1 MRARLSSALCALAL
15 LACDARPS
23 TPPAAPSASA
33 RPVALI
39 RREGNHLLGE
49 ASPYLEQHAHNP
61 VDWFPWGAEALA
73 LAQKRGVP
81 IFLSIGYATCHW
93 CHVMEKESFE
103 DDETARFLNE
113 HFVSIKIDREQRPDL
128 DALFIEAVG
137 RLGGSTGWPL
147 TVILTPALEPV
158 FGGTYFPRVGGR
170 GSPSLMEVLAEVEG
184 KWRAQGPELARRGRD
199 LLAQI
204 ESDARARAGS
214 SALADGTL
222 ASALTALEGARD
234 PQEGGFGTRRKFPN
248 TPLLLAE
255 LRLSGRKQGGAAARA
270 HVVFTLEKMMR
281 GGIRDHLSGTFHR
294 YATDRSWHVPHFEK
308 TLYDN
313 AQLASLYLEAGRSFA
328 RPDFVQVGRAV
339 LDDLLAGWQR
349 PDGGL
354 VVGFDADD
362 AGGEGAFYTFTPSE
376 LRGALAPDDAK
387 LIAALFDV
395 TDVGERSLGGRSV
408 LHRRDPSSI
417 VPALAPSLDALAA
430 AEVRALPLLRALRE
444 RRPRPAVDDKELAG
458 WNGLAL
464 MALADAARRLDEPR
478 YLAGAQRVARFLV
491 ERCWDPTARRM
502 RRGLRGG
509 ASLGEGFLSDH
520 VLPALGLL
528 RLHAADGDL
537 RWLEAARDLAS
548 AAVERFHDP
557 ALDAFVEAAGSPAA
571 PGGSLP
577 LRRPEIDDGVLPSG
591 SAAATL
597 LMLEL
602 GALAGD
608 DAFLDRGTSFLRASA
623 ARLAAEP
630 FSSGALLTAA
640 DRALADPREVVIAG
654 APDDARTLALLREL
668 TAASDARL
676 SIARL
681 PAEGAPERLSKLFPA
696 LAGKRALGDRPT
708 AFVCR
713 RGTCEAPTGDPL
725 ALRRQ
730 LALPP

>member
-1 MRARLSSALCALAL
+1 MRVRSLIALCAFAL
-15 LACDARPS
+15 LACDARPA
-23 TPPAAPSASA
+23 TLPAAPPPAA

-39 RREGNHLLGE
+39 RREGNHLLGQ

-61 VDWFPWGAEALA
+61 VDWYPWGAEALA
-73 LAQKRGVP
+73 LAVKRSVP

-93 CHVMEKESFE
+93 CHVMERESFE
-103 DDETARFLNE
+103 DDETARYLNA
-113 HFVSIKIDREQRPDL
+113 HFVSIKVDREQRPDL

-137 RLGGSTGWPL
+137 RLGGATGWPL
-147 TVILTPALEPV
+147 TVILTPELEPI
-158 FGGTYFPRVGGR
+158 FGGTYFARTGGR
-170 GSPSLMEVLAEVEG
+170 GAPSLMEVLAEVLG

-204 ESDARARAGS
+204 QGEARARAGS
-214 SALADGTL
+214 TVLAEGTL
-222 ASALTALEGARD
+222 DAALTALEGARD

-255 LRLSGRKQGGAAARA
+255 LRLSTRKAGGAAARA
-270 HVVFTLEKMMR
+270 HVAFTLEKMMR
-281 GGIRDHLSGTFHR
+281 GGIRDQLAGSFHR
-294 YATDRSWHVPHFEK
+294 YATDRRWHVPHFEK

-313 AQLASLYLEAGRSFA
+313 AQLAALYLEAGRTLA

-354 VVGFDADD
+354 IVGFDADD
-362 AGGEGAFYTFTPSE
+362 AGGEGAFSTFTPAE
-376 LRGALAPDDAK
+376 LRAALGDEDAK
-387 LIAALFDV
+387 IIAALYDV
-395 TDVGERSLGGRSV
+395 TDGGEPSLGGRSV
-408 LHRRDPSSI
+408 LHRREPSSI
-417 VPALAPSLDALAA
+417 VPAVAPSLDALALVEA
-430 AEVRALPLLRALRE
+430 RALPKLRALRE
-444 RRPRPAVDDKELAG
+444 KRPRPAVDDKELAA

-464 MALADAARRLDEPR
+464 IALADAARTLDEPR
-478 YLAGAQRVARFLV
+478 YLDAAQRVARFLLD
-491 ERCWDPTARRM
+491 RCWDPASRTM

-537 RWLEAARDLAS
+537 RWLKAARDLA
-548 AAVERFHDP
+548 ANAVERFHDP
-557 ALDAFVEAAGSPAA
+557 ALDAFVEAAPEPSA

-577 LRRPEIDDGVLPSG
+577 LRRPETDDGVLPSG

-597 LMLEL
+597 LMLEI
-602 GALAGD
+602 GAVAGD
-608 DAFLDRGTSFLRASA
+608 DAFFDRGLSFLRASA
-623 ARLAAEP
+623 SRLAAEP
-630 FSSGALLTAA
+630 FASGALLVAA

-654 APDDARTLALLREL
+654 APDDPRTRVLLRAL
-668 TAASDARL
+668 AGAGDARISL
-676 SIARL
+676 TRL
-681 PAEGAPERLSKLFPA
+681 PAEGAPERVIKLFPA

-713 RGTCEAPTGDPL
+713 RGTCEAPTSDPS
-725 ALRRQ
+725 Q
-730 LALPP
+730 LGAQLTGAR